1 MLERNTTRA
10 ADLIGQFKQVAVDQ
24 TSVRR
29 RRFGLR
35 QTVEEVL
42 APLQPLFKRTAHRVE
57 LAIPPELELD
67 SYPGP
72 LEQVVANLVGNSI
85 AHGFQGVAAGRIA
98 IRAAPLADDRI
109 HIDYADNGV
118 GISESI
124 LKRVFEP
131 FFTTRLGQGGSGLGL
146 YIVYNLVTGML
157 GGTIEVRSPAGQGA
171 RFTLVLPRSGPEQS
185 PEEAPPCTTT

>member
-42 APLQPLFKRTAHRVE
+42 ATLQPLFKRTAHRVE

-85 AHGFQGVAAGRIA
+85 SHGFQGVAAGLIE
-98 IRAAPLADDRI
+98 IRAAPLDEDRVQ
-109 HIDYADNGV
+109 IDYADNGV
-118 GISESI
+118 GIPEANRARI
-124 LKRVFEP
+124 FEP
-131 FFTTRLGQGGSGLGL
+131 FFTTQMGQGGSGLGL
-146 YIVYNLVTGML
+146 YIVYSLVTGLL
-157 GGTIEVRSPAGQGA
+157 GGAIQVDSAPGQGA
-171 RFTLVLPRSGPEQS
+171 RFILVLPRT
-185 PEEAPPCTTT
+185 APTV